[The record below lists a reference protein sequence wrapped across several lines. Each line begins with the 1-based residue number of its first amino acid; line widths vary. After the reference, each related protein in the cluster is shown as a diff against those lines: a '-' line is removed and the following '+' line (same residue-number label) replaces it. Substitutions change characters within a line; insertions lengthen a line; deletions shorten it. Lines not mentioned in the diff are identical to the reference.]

1 MYYASIGIIAFIVH
15 VIINLEALKKVEK
28 TAANEA
34 RIRYRQ
40 FLIATMVYYF
50 SDAMWGV
57 LYELGWIS
65 ATYIDTVLFFIAM
78 VTSVLLWTRA
88 VVAFTG
94 EKGKLA
100 KVFLFCGWLIFGVQ
114 VLSLIVNIFY
124 PVVFKFDA
132 NDEYVALPSRYVIL
146 FMQMILYF
154 ATAVYS
160 FVIMFR
166 SKSAKRSHF
175 RTVGF
180 SGIIMAV
187 FIALQM
193 IFPLMPLYS
202 LGCLFATCL
211 IHTFIHKDMF
221 EEQEREINS
230 MNQKAYRDG
239 LTGVKN
245 KLAYIESLR
254 TLEIESK
261 TTSFEGY
268 GVVVFDLNGL
278 KLVNDTKGHEAG
290 DELLKNACRLICE
303 YYKHSPVYRIGGDEF
318 VAILKGS
325 DFENREQIKKQFD
338 EQIDANNRDGKVVV
352 SSGMAVFDSKLDE
365 SYTEVFIRADKKMYE
380 RKQALK
386 AAVS

>member
-1 MYYASIGIIAFIVH
+1 MYMKELTIQDIEAIVH
-15 VIINLEALKKVEK
+15 RDENRVMEAKE
-28 TAANEA
+28 T
-34 RIRYRQ
+34 
-40 FLIATMVYYF
+40 
-50 SDAMWGV
+50 
-57 LYELGWIS
+57 
-65 ATYIDTVLFFIAM
+65 
-78 VTSVLLWTRA
+78 
-88 VVAFTG
+88 TG
-94 EKGKLA
+94 ELVKGMQSGCA
-100 KVFLFCGWLIFGVQ
+100 FLNTDGGWLIFGVQ

-124 PVVFKFDA
+124 PVVFSFDA
-132 NDEYVALPSRYVIL
+132 NGEYLALPTRYVTL
-146 FMQMILYF
+146 FMQMILF
-154 ATAVYS
+154 LATAIYS
-160 FVIMFR
+160 FIVMLR
-166 SKSAKRSHF
+166 SKGQKRSHF

-180 SGIIMAV
+180 SGIVMAV

-193 IFPLMPLYS
+193 LFPLMPLYS

-211 IHTFIHKDMF
+211 IHTFIHKDKF

-230 MNQKAYRDG
+230 ANQKAYRDG

-254 TLEIESK
+254 RLEIESK

-278 KLVNDTKGHEAG
+278 KIINDTKGHEAG

-318 VAILKGS
+318 VAILTGS
-325 DFENREQIKKQFD
+325 DFDNREQIKKQFD

-352 SSGMAVFDSKLDE
+352 SSGMAVFDSAIDE

-386 AAVS
+386 AAVT

>member
-1 MYYASIGIIAFIVH
+1 MYYASIGTIALIVL

-28 TAANEA
+28 TAANEV

-40 FLIATMVYYF
+40 FLVATMVYYF

-57 LYELGWIS
+57 LYELGWIA

-94 EKGKLA
+94 GKGKLA
-100 KVFLFCGWLIFGVQ
+100 NVFLFCGWLIFGVQ

-124 PVVFKFDA
+124 PVVFSFDA
-132 NDEYVALPSRYVIL
+132 NGEYLALPTRYVTL

-154 ATAVYS
+154 ATAFYS
-160 FVIMFR
+160 FVIRFR
-166 SKSAKRSHF
+166 SKGTKRSHF

-193 IFPLMPLYS
+193 LFPLMPLYS

-230 MNQKAYRDG
+230 ANQKAYRDG

-254 TLEIESK
+254 RLEIESK

-278 KLVNDTKGHEAG
+278 KIINDTKGHEAG

-303 YYKHSPVYRIGGDEF
+303 HYKHSPVYRIGGDEF
-318 VAILKGS
+318 VAILTGS
-325 DFENREQIKKQFD
+325 DFDNREQIKKQFD

-352 SSGMAVFDSKLDE
+352 SSGMAVFDSAIDE

-386 AAVS
+386 AAVT

>member
-1 MYYASIGIIAFIVH
+1 MYYASIGIIAFIVL

-28 TAANEA
+28 TAANEV
-34 RIRYRQ
+34 RIRYRH
-40 FLIATMVYYF
+40 FLVATMVYYF

-57 LYELGWIS
+57 LYELGWIA

-94 EKGKLA
+94 GKGKLTN
-100 KVFLFCGWLIFGVQ
+100 VFLFCGWLIFGVQ

-124 PVVFKFDA
+124 PIVFSFDA
-132 NDEYVALPSRYVIL
+132 NGEYLALPTRYVTL

-154 ATAVYS
+154 ATAFYS
-160 FVIMFR
+160 FVIRFR
-166 SKSAKRSHF
+166 SKGTKRSHF
-175 RTVGF
+175 RTVGL

-193 IFPLMPLYS
+193 FFPLMPLYS

-230 MNQKAYRDG
+230 ANQKAYRDG

-254 TLEIESK
+254 RLEIESK

-268 GVVVFDLNGL
+268 GVVVFDINGL
-278 KLVNDTKGHEAG
+278 KIINDTKGHEAG

-303 YYKHSPVYRIGGDEF
+303 HYKHSPVYRIGGDEF
-318 VAILKGS
+318 VAILTGS
-325 DFENREQIKKQFD
+325 DFDNREQIKKQFD

-352 SSGMAVFDSKLDE
+352 SSGMAVFDAKIDE

-386 AAVS
+386 AAVT

>member
-28 TAANEA
+28 TAANEV
-34 RIRYRQ
+34 RIRYRH

-57 LYELGWIS
+57 LYELGWIA

-94 EKGKLA
+94 GKGKLA
-100 KVFLFCGWLIFGVQ
+100 NVFLFCGWLIFGVQ

-154 ATAVYS
+154 ATAFYS
-160 FVIMFR
+160 FVIRFR
-166 SKSAKRSHF
+166 SKGAKRSHF

-180 SGIIMAV
+180 SGIVMAV

-230 MNQKAYRDG
+230 ANQKAYRDG

-254 TLEIESK
+254 RLEIKSK

-278 KLVNDTKGHEAG
+278 KIINDTKGHEAG

-303 YYKHSPVYRIGGDEF
+303 HYKHSPVYRIGGDEF
-318 VAILKGS
+318 VAILTGS
-325 DFENREQIKKQFD
+325 DFDNREQIKKQFD

-352 SSGMAVFDSKLDE
+352 SSGMAVFDSAIDE

-386 AAVS
+386 AAVT

>member
-1 MYYASIGIIAFIVH
+1 MYYASIGIIAFIVL

-28 TAANEA
+28 TAANEV

-40 FLIATMVYYF
+40 FLVATMVYYF

-57 LYELGWIS
+57 LYELGWIA

-94 EKGKLA
+94 GKGKLTN
-100 KVFLFCGWLIFGVQ
+100 VFLFCGWLIFGVQ

-124 PVVFKFDA
+124 PVVFSFDA
-132 NDEYVALPSRYVIL
+132 NGEYLALPTRYVTL

-154 ATAVYS
+154 ATAFYS
-160 FVIMFR
+160 FVIRFR
-166 SKSAKRSHF
+166 SKGAKRSHF
-175 RTVGF
+175 RTVGL

-193 IFPLMPLYS
+193 LFPLMPLYS

-230 MNQKAYRDG
+230 ANQKAYRDG

-254 TLEIESK
+254 RLEIESK

-278 KLVNDTKGHEAG
+278 KIINDTKGHEAG

-303 YYKHSPVYRIGGDEF
+303 HYKHSPVYRIGGDEF
-318 VAILKGS
+318 VAILTGS
-325 DFENREQIKKQFD
+325 DFDNREQIKKQFD

-352 SSGMAVFDSKLDE
+352 SSGMAVFDAKIDE

-386 AAVS
+386 AAVT

>member
-1 MYYASIGIIAFIVH
+1 MYYASIGIIAFIVL

-28 TAANEA
+28 TAANEV

-40 FLIATMVYYF
+40 FLVATMVYYF

-57 LYELGWIS
+57 LYELGWIA

-94 EKGKLA
+94 GKGKLTN
-100 KVFLFCGWLIFGVQ
+100 VFLFCGWLIFGVQ

-124 PVVFKFDA
+124 PIVFSFDA
-132 NDEYVALPSRYVIL
+132 NGEYLALPTRYVTL

-154 ATAVYS
+154 ATAFYS
-160 FVIMFR
+160 FVIRFR
-166 SKSAKRSHF
+166 SKGAKRSHF
-175 RTVGF
+175 RTVGL

-193 IFPLMPLYS
+193 FFPLMPLYS

-230 MNQKAYRDG
+230 ANQKAYRDG

-254 TLEIESK
+254 RLEIESK

-278 KLVNDTKGHEAG
+278 KIINDTKGHEAG

-303 YYKHSPVYRIGGDEF
+303 HYKHSPVYRIGGDEF
-318 VAILKGS
+318 VAILTGS
-325 DFENREQIKKQFD
+325 DFDNREQIKKQFD

-352 SSGMAVFDSKLDE
+352 SSGMAVFDAKIDE

-386 AAVS
+386 AAVT

>member
-1 MYYASIGIIAFIVH
+1 MYYASVGMIAFVVH

-28 TAANEA
+28 TAANEV
-34 RIRYRQ
+34 RIKYRR
-40 FLIATMVYYF
+40 FLFAIMIYYF
-50 SDAMWGV
+50 SDVMWGI
-57 LYELGWIS
+57 LYELGWI
-65 ATYIDTVLFFIAM
+65 AVTYLDTVLFFVAM
-78 VTSVLLWTRA
+78 VTSVLLWTIT
-88 VVAFTG
+88 VVTFTG
-94 EKGKLA
+94 ETGVLS
-100 KVFLFCGWLIFGVQ
+100 KVFLFSGWLIFGVQ
-114 VLSLIVNIFY
+114 ILSLIVNFFY
-124 PVVFKFDA
+124 PVVFTFDA
-132 NDEYVALPSRYVIL
+132 NDEYAALPTRFIIL
-146 FMQMILYF
+146 FMQMILFF

-160 FVIMFR
+160 FVITF
-166 SKSAKRSHF
+166 KSQGNKKHHY

-193 IFPLMPLYS
+193 LFPLMPLYS

-221 EEQEREINS
+221 EEQAREIS
-230 MNQKAYRDG
+230 SANQKAYLDG

-254 TLEIESK
+254 LLELESR

-278 KLVNDTKGHEAG
+278 KIVNDTKGHEAG

-303 YYKHSPVYRIGGDEF
+303 HYKYSPVYRIGGDEF
-318 VAILKGS
+318 VVILTGS
-325 DFENREQIKKQFD
+325 DFENREEIKKQFD
-338 EQIDANNRDGKVVV
+338 ALIDTNNRDGKVVV
-352 SSGMAVFDSKLDE
+352 SSGMAVFDSSVDE
-365 SYTEVFIRADKKMYE
+365 SYTEVFIRADKNMYE

-386 AAVS
+386 AAAG

>member
-1 MYYASIGIIAFIVH
+1 MYYASIGIIAFIVL

-28 TAANEA
+28 TAANEV

-40 FLIATMVYYF
+40 FLVATMVYYF

-57 LYELGWIS
+57 LYELGWIA

-94 EKGKLA
+94 GKGKLTN
-100 KVFLFCGWLIFGVQ
+100 VFLFCGWLIFGVQ

-124 PVVFKFDA
+124 PVVFSFDA
-132 NDEYVALPSRYVIL
+132 NGEYLALPTRYVTL

-154 ATAVYS
+154 ATAFYS
-160 FVIMFR
+160 FVIRFR
-166 SKSAKRSHF
+166 SKGTKRSHF
-175 RTVGF
+175 RTVGL

-193 IFPLMPLYS
+193 LFPLMPLYS

-230 MNQKAYRDG
+230 ANQKAYRDG

-254 TLEIESK
+254 RLEIESK

-278 KLVNDTKGHEAG
+278 KIINDTKGHEAG

-303 YYKHSPVYRIGGDEF
+303 HYKHSPVYRIGGDEF
-318 VAILKGS
+318 VAILTGS
-325 DFENREQIKKQFD
+325 DFDNREQIKKQFD

-352 SSGMAVFDSKLDE
+352 SSGMAVFDAKIDE

-386 AAVS
+386 AAVT

>member
-1 MYYASIGIIAFIVH
+1 MYYASIGTIALIVH
-15 VIINLEALKKVEK
+15 VIINLEALKKVER
-28 TAANEA
+28 TEANEV
-34 RIRYRQ
+34 RIKYRH
-40 FLIATMVYYF
+40 FLFATMVYYI
-50 SDAMWGV
+50 SDAMWGI
-57 LYELGWIS
+57 LYEQGWIV
-65 ATYIDTVLFFIAM
+65 ATYIDTIIFFIAM

-88 VVAFTG
+88 VVTFTKG
-94 EKGKLA
+94 KGKLT
-100 KVFLFCGWLIFGVQ
+100 KVFLSCGWLIFSVQ
-114 VLSLIVNIFY
+114 ILSLIVNIFY
-124 PVVFKFDA
+124 PVVFSFDA
-132 NDEYVALPSRYVIL
+132 NQEYVALPTRYVTL

-154 ATAVYS
+154 ATAAYS
-160 FVIMFR
+160 FFVMFR
-166 SKSAKRSHF
+166 SKGKKRFHF

-180 SGIIMAV
+180 SGIIMTV
-187 FIALQM
+187 FISLQM
-193 IFPLMPLYS
+193 FFPLMPLYS

-230 MNQKAYRDG
+230 ANQKAYRDG

-254 TLEIESK
+254 LLEIESK

-278 KLVNDTKGHEAG
+278 KIVNDTMGHEAG

-303 YYKHSPVYRIGGDEF
+303 HYKHSPVYRIGGDEF
-318 VAILKGS
+318 VVILKGS
-325 DFENREQIKKQFD
+325 DFENREEIKNQFD
-338 EQIDANNRDGKVVV
+338 NLIDANNREGKVVV

-365 SYTEVFIRADKKMYE
+365 SYTEVFIRADKEMYD

-386 AAVS
+386 AMAE